1 MGRDDIA
8 DQPRAHRLAHPRL
21 VRRPAAVLV
30 DGELH
35 ALVLGQLHEVLA
47 HTEIGD
53 EGFLAQHVLAR
64 LQRRLDDRRAMLGVE
79 RHVDHVD
86 LGIGQHVLPVVL
98 DPRGGAVFGGLRLGL
113 GRVRFQSAATSHPAV
128 R

>member
-1 MGRDDIA
+1 MHIA

-35 ALVLGQLHEVLA
+35 ALVLGQLHEVFA

-53 EGFLAQHVLAR
+53 EGLLAQHVLAR

-79 RHVDHVD
+79 RDVDHVD
-86 LGIGQHVLPVVL
+86 LGIGQHRLPVVL
-98 DPRGGAVFGGLRLGL
+98 DPRVGQYSAAFASALE
-113 GRVRFQSAATSHPAV
+113 RVRFQSAATSHPAV

>member
-1 MGRDDIA
+1 LACPLAWDALAKTDCARARQRGDEIEPVHPEIVEHEVLDLVEGRAGGPAVVPVQRDMGRDDIA

-35 ALVLGQLHEVLA
+35 APVLGQLHEVLA
-47 HTEIGD
+47 HTQIGD

-64 LQRRLDDRRAMLGVE
+64 LQA
-79 RHVDHVD
+79 
-86 LGIGQHVLPVVL
+86 P
-98 DPRGGAVFGGLRLGL
+98 PR
-113 GRVRFQSAATSHPAV
+113 
-128 R
+128 